1 MMSTSDAF
9 AHPVV
14 VYGATLLKVPPPVS
28 RLAAVAKEHDVG
40 ISADVRTTTSS
51 GFVVSSAP
59 QLRMPADRINPPMP
73 NRNGVCRLFVF
84 IAPPLFRGSA
94 FSEPCW
100 GTFRRKKLRQ
110 DIGPVLEVLTA

>member
-59 QLRMPADRINPPMP
+59 QLRMPPDRINRPMP
-73 NRNGVCRLFVF
+73 NRNGVYHFFVF
-84 IAPPLFRGSA
+84 IAAPLFRGSA
-94 FSEPCW
+94 VSEPCW
-100 GTFRRKKLRQ
+100 GRFRGKNCVRTS
-110 DIGPVLEVLTA
+110 GPS